1 MTRMDVGGPSQGE
14 DVISDLADGFRSLG
28 KNVRG
33 LGKKIGEKLVDFMND
48 SSKSRGSEETTTAT
62 YEEHTHTTA
71 TRVKDIP
78 TITTAEYTST
88 ADTRVERMRSTVTRV
103 EHTHSTTTRV
113 KHTHA
118 TATRV
123 KVTSPIVQHQTE
135 SFSEMVAELQ
145 TIKTAKD
152 FRERVVPIVPDEVAN
167 ELAESE
173 QILLIAQAYADTKT
187 YEDIIKE
194 CMSMSKEI
202 NLPTEISKV
211 LDGLTV
217 LSKLEKWFNQTSNI
231 EESEVTSDIE
241 DSEVFLL
248 RQIKPIMLAA
258 LWSAMLMA
266 LVIKKIGSI
275 DEFQKKDIAKFVI
288 ALVGSI
294 VSGIASFA
302 HSGGRVC
309 GFKSPT
315 KYAQKYASYLSQLRE
330 VKPYL
335 YSKIPKELVFEN
347 KNFEKMNKYEQASVQ
362 QGLNMAY
369 TFRIGDNLLTI
380 MQSKNNFGTN
390 VLNKLVNSIWP
401 LPTEN
406 EADRM
411 YRLYCANE
419 KLYYDY

>member
-1 MTRMDVGGPSQGE
+1 MFRMEIKPPQEE
-14 DVISDLADGFRSLG
+14 DVFSNLADGLRSLG

-33 LGKKIGEKLVDFMND
+33 LGEKFVDFMNN
-48 SSKSRGSEETTTAT
+48 SSKSTGSKDTTTAT

-88 ADTRVERMRSTVTRV
+88 ADTRVERMRSTATRV

-135 SFSEMVAELQ
+135 SFSEMVAELH

-217 LSKLEKWFNQTSNI
+217 LSKLEKWFNQTS
-231 EESEVTSDIE
+231 DIE

-315 KYAQKYASYLSQLRE
+315 KYAQRYASYLSQLRE

-335 YSKIPKELVFEN
+335 YSKIPKELVFEDESF
-347 KNFEKMNKYEQASVQ
+347 KNMTKYEQASVQ

-369 TFRIGDNLLTI
+369 TFRIADNLLTI

-390 VLNKLVNSIWP
+390 VINKLVNSIWP
-401 LPTEN
+401 LPTEY

-411 YRLYCANE
+411 YRMYCANE